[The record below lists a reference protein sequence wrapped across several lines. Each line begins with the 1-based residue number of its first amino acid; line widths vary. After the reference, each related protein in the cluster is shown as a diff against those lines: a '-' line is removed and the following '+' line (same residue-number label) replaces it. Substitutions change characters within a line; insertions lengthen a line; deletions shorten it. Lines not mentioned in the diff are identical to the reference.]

1 MDTPQQPADTDVVG
15 TGVLGLTPASD
26 SGGGSGGPDWKK
38 LLVKLGPLIGLVF
51 VWLLFATQMGDR
63 FINIESQK
71 EILRQSSV
79 VGIAALGATL
89 IIIAGGIDL
98 SVGSTIALV
107 SMVVA
112 KILRDTNMDP
122 ALAVFLGILAAA
134 LCGLAIG
141 SMIVGHLGRV
151 IAVVAGLFVGLL
163 WLPSTGMNYVFAV
176 PIGFAVAAV
185 LWFAAQLTIRNL
197 KLAPFIVTLGMMGI
211 IRGLA
216 KMINAY
222 GNDQPSPQI
231 SPGRETWVQGI
242 GRYLDFWP
250 MSWFPVSVCV
260 FFVLAV
266 VTALML
272 RYTRFGRHIYAI
284 GSNEE
289 TARLC
294 GVNIA
299 RTKILIY
306 TLGIGFAGVAGVVLF
321 AKIGQGNA
329 TEAVGYELA
338 VIAAV
343 VIGGASLS
351 GGEGSIFGTVIGALI
366 MQVVI
371 FGCGK
376 MQMDQYVQEI
386 ITGGIIVAA
395 VALDQ
400 LRHRRAT

>member
-1 MDTPQQPADTDVVG
+1 MANPNA
-15 TGVLGLTPASD
+15 AEF
-26 SGGGSGGPDWKK
+26 DWKK
-38 LLVKLGPLIGLVF
+38 LLIKLGPVIGLVF
-51 VWLLFATQMGDR
+51 VWLLFWSQLGGR
-63 FINIESQK
+63 FANVPAQTEV
-71 EILRQSSV
+71 LRQSAV
-79 VGIAALGATL
+79 IGIAALGATL

-107 SMVVA
+107 SMVTA
-112 KILRDTNMDP
+112 KLLRDTNMP
-122 ALAVFLGILAAA
+122 PTLAVILGLLAAA
-134 LCGLAIG
+134 LCGFAIG
-141 SMIVGHLGRV
+141 AMVVGYVGRV
-151 IAVVAGLFVGLL
+151 VAVTLGLLCGFIWLPQQGMSLAVAVPLGAVIGAGL
-163 WLPSTGMNYVFAV
+163 
-176 PIGFAVAAV
+176 
-185 LWFAAQLTIRNL
+185 WFLSGVTLREL

-216 KMINAY
+216 KMVNVY
-222 GNDQPSPQI
+222 GNDQASTQV
-231 SPGRETWVQGI
+231 SPGRETWIDQLNAFQTEGPLSFI
-242 GRYLDFWP
+242 LGY
-250 MSWFPVSVCV
+250 FPISVCL
-260 FFVLAV
+260 FVALAIAM
-266 VTALML
+266 ALML
-272 RYTRFGRHIYAI
+272 RYTKFGRHIYAI

-299 RTKILIY
+299 RTKMLIY
-306 TLGIGFAGVAGVVLF
+306 TLGIALAGVSGVILL

-351 GGEGSIFGTVIGALI
+351 GGEGSILGTVIGALI
-366 MQVVI
+366 MQIVI

-376 MQMDQYVQEI
+376 MQMDSYVQEI
-386 ITGGIIVAA
+386 ITGSIIVAA

>member
-1 MDTPQQPADTDVVG
+1 MANPNA
-15 TGVLGLTPASD
+15 AEF
-26 SGGGSGGPDWKK
+26 DWKK
-38 LLVKLGPLIGLVF
+38 LLIKLGPVIGLVF
-51 VWLLFATQMGDR
+51 VWLLFWSQLGGR
-63 FINIESQK
+63 FANVPAQTEV
-71 EILRQSSV
+71 LRQSAV
-79 VGIAALGATL
+79 IGIAALGATL

-107 SMVVA
+107 SMVTA
-112 KILRDTNMDP
+112 KLLRDTNMP
-122 ALAVFLGILAAA
+122 PTLAVILGLLAAA
-134 LCGLAIG
+134 LCGFAIG
-141 SMIVGHLGRV
+141 AMVVGYVGRV
-151 IAVVAGLFVGLL
+151 VAVTLGLLCGFIWLPQQGLSLAVAVPLGAVIGAGL
-163 WLPSTGMNYVFAV
+163 
-176 PIGFAVAAV
+176 
-185 LWFAAQLTIRNL
+185 WFLSGVTLREL

-216 KMINAY
+216 KMVNVY
-222 GNDQPSPQI
+222 GNDQASTQV
-231 SPGRETWVQGI
+231 SPGRETWIDQLNAFQTEGPLSFI
-242 GRYLDFWP
+242 LGY
-250 MSWFPVSVCV
+250 FPISVCL
-260 FFVLAV
+260 FVALAIAM
-266 VTALML
+266 ALML
-272 RYTRFGRHIYAI
+272 RYTKFGRHIYAI

-299 RTKILIY
+299 RTKMLIY
-306 TLGIGFAGVAGVVLF
+306 TLGIALAGVSGVILL

-351 GGEGSIFGTVIGALI
+351 GGEGSILGTVIGALI
-366 MQVVI
+366 MQIVI

-376 MQMDQYVQEI
+376 MQMDSYVQEI
-386 ITGGIIVAA
+386 ITGSIIVAA

>member
-1 MDTPQQPADTDVVG
+1 MSEG
-15 TGVLGLTPASD
+15 GVD
-26 SGGGSGGPDWKK
+26 SGGTGPTAKAPDLSGATLKQA
-38 LLVKLGPLIGLVF
+38 LIKLGPLIGLVF
-51 VWLLFATQMGDR
+51 VWLLFWSQLGDR
-63 FINIESQK
+63 FANTAAQT
-71 EILRQSSV
+71 EILRQATII
-79 VGIAALGATL
+79 GIAALGATI

-98 SVGSTIALV
+98 SVGSTIAMV

-112 KILRDTNMDP
+112 KLLRDTQMDP
-122 ALAVFLGILAAA
+122 TLAVILGLLAAA
-134 LCGLAIG
+134 VCGFAIG
-141 SMIVGHLGRV
+141 SMVVGHVGRV
-151 IAVVAGLFVGLL
+151 VAVAVGLL
-163 WLPSTGMNYVFAV
+163 AALVWLPQQGMAMGFTI
-176 PIGFAVAAV
+176 PIGIAIAAG
-185 LWFAAQLTIRNL
+185 LWLLAGLTIRDL

-216 KMINAY
+216 KMVNIY
-222 GNDQPSPQI
+222 GNDQPSTQV
-231 SPGRETWVQGI
+231 SPGRETWIDQINAFQTDGPFSFI
-242 GRYLDFWP
+242 LAY
-250 MSWFPVSVCV
+250 FPISVLL
-260 FFVLAV
+260 FVGLSVAM
-266 VTALML
+266 ALML
-272 RYTRFGRHIYAI
+272 RFTKFGRHIYAI

-306 TLGIGFAGVAGVVLF
+306 TLGIALAGVSGVILM

-351 GGEGSIFGTVIGALI
+351 GGAGSILGTVIGALI

-376 MQMDQYVQEI
+376 MQMDSYIQEI
-386 ITGGIIVAA
+386 ITGAIIVAA

>member
-1 MDTPQQPADTDVVG
+1 MANQDAAG
-15 TGVLGLTPASD
+15 F
-26 SGGGSGGPDWKK
+26 DWKK
-38 LLVKLGPLIGLVF
+38 LLIKLGPVIGLVF
-51 VWLLFATQMGDR
+51 VWLLFWSQLGGR
-63 FINIESQK
+63 FANVPAQTEV
-71 EILRQSSV
+71 LRQSAV
-79 VGIAALGATL
+79 IGIAALGATL

-107 SMVVA
+107 SMVTA
-112 KILRDTNMDP
+112 KLLRDTNMP
-122 ALAVFLGILAAA
+122 PTLAVILGLLAAA
-134 LCGLAIG
+134 VCGFAIGAMVVGYVGRVVAVALGLLCGFIWLPQQGLSLAAAVPLGAVIG
-141 SMIVGHLGRV
+141 
-151 IAVVAGLFVGLL
+151 AGL
-163 WLPSTGMNYVFAV
+163 
-176 PIGFAVAAV
+176 
-185 LWFAAQLTIRNL
+185 WFLSGVTLREL

-216 KMINAY
+216 KMVNVY
-222 GNDQPSPQI
+222 GNDQASTQV
-231 SPGRETWVQGI
+231 SPGRETWIDQLNAFQTEGPLSFI
-242 GRYLDFWP
+242 LSY
-250 MSWFPVSVCV
+250 FPISVCL
-260 FFVLAV
+260 FVALSIAM
-266 VTALML
+266 ALML
-272 RYTRFGRHIYAI
+272 RYTKFGRHIYAI

-299 RTKILIY
+299 RTKMLIY
-306 TLGIGFAGVAGVVLF
+306 TLGIALAGVSGVILL

-351 GGEGSIFGTVIGALI
+351 GGEGSILGTVIGALI
-366 MQVVI
+366 MQIVI

-376 MQMDQYVQEI
+376 MQMDSYVQEI
-386 ITGGIIVAA
+386 ITGSIIVAA

>member
-1 MDTPQQPADTDVVG
+1 MANQDAAG
-15 TGVLGLTPASD
+15 F
-26 SGGGSGGPDWKK
+26 DWKK
-38 LLVKLGPLIGLVF
+38 LLIKLGPVIGLVF
-51 VWLLFATQMGDR
+51 VWLLFWSQLGGR
-63 FINIESQK
+63 FANVPAQTEV
-71 EILRQSSV
+71 LRQSAV
-79 VGIAALGATL
+79 IGIAALGATL

-107 SMVVA
+107 SMVTA
-112 KILRDTNMDP
+112 KLLRDTNMP
-122 ALAVFLGILAAA
+122 PTLAVILGLLAAA
-134 LCGLAIG
+134 VCGFAIGAMVVGYVGRVVAVALGLLCGFIWLPQQGLSLAVAVPLGAVIG
-141 SMIVGHLGRV
+141 
-151 IAVVAGLFVGLL
+151 AGL
-163 WLPSTGMNYVFAV
+163 
-176 PIGFAVAAV
+176 
-185 LWFAAQLTIRNL
+185 WFLSGVTLREL

-216 KMINAY
+216 KMVNVY
-222 GNDQPSPQI
+222 GNDQASTQV
-231 SPGRETWVQGI
+231 SPGRETWIDKLNAFQTEGPLSFI
-242 GRYLDFWP
+242 LSY
-250 MSWFPVSVCV
+250 FPISVCL
-260 FFVLAV
+260 FVALSIAM
-266 VTALML
+266 ALML
-272 RYTRFGRHIYAI
+272 RYTKFGRHIYAI

-299 RTKILIY
+299 RTKMLIY
-306 TLGIGFAGVAGVVLF
+306 TLGIALAGVSGVILL

-351 GGEGSIFGTVIGALI
+351 GGEGSILGTVIGALI
-366 MQVVI
+366 MQIVI

-376 MQMDQYVQEI
+376 MQMDSYVQEI
-386 ITGGIIVAA
+386 ITGSIIVAA

>member
-1 MDTPQQPADTDVVG
+1 MANQDAAG
-15 TGVLGLTPASD
+15 F
-26 SGGGSGGPDWKK
+26 DWKK
-38 LLVKLGPLIGLVF
+38 LLIKLGPVIGLVF
-51 VWLLFATQMGDR
+51 VWLLFWSQLGGR
-63 FINIESQK
+63 FANVPAQTEV
-71 EILRQSSV
+71 LRQSAV
-79 VGIAALGATL
+79 IGIAALGATL

-107 SMVVA
+107 SMVTA
-112 KILRDTNMDP
+112 KLLRDTNMP
-122 ALAVFLGILAAA
+122 PTLAVILGLLAAA
-134 LCGLAIG
+134 VCGFAIGAMVVGYVGRVVAVALGLLCGFIWLPQQGLSLAVAVPLGAVIG
-141 SMIVGHLGRV
+141 
-151 IAVVAGLFVGLL
+151 AGL
-163 WLPSTGMNYVFAV
+163 
-176 PIGFAVAAV
+176 
-185 LWFAAQLTIRNL
+185 WFLSGVTLREL

-216 KMINAY
+216 KMVNVY
-222 GNDQPSPQI
+222 GNDQASTQV
-231 SPGRETWVQGI
+231 SPGRETWIDQLNAFQTEGPLSFI
-242 GRYLDFWP
+242 LSY
-250 MSWFPVSVCV
+250 FPISVCL
-260 FFVLAV
+260 FVALSIAM
-266 VTALML
+266 ALML
-272 RYTRFGRHIYAI
+272 RYTKFGRHIYAI

-299 RTKILIY
+299 RTKMLIY
-306 TLGIGFAGVAGVVLF
+306 TLGIALAGVSGVILL

-351 GGEGSIFGTVIGALI
+351 GGEGSILGTVIGALI
-366 MQVVI
+366 MQIVI

-376 MQMDQYVQEI
+376 MQMDSYVQEI
-386 ITGGIIVAA
+386 ITGSIIVAA